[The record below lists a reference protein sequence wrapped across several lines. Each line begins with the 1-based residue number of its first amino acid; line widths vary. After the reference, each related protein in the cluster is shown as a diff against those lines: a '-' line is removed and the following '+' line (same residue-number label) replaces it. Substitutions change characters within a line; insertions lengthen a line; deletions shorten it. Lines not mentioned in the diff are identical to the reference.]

1 MPANAA
7 HFLTELSISIG
18 LTHLWC
24 GPRLLAVQKFADMPP
39 KIRLSLGPGQCEA
52 NQKGQETS
60 RFFYHC
66 VNKAAAAI
74 SGSRPRSDS

>member
-18 LTHLWC
+18 LAHLWC

-39 KIRLSLGPGQCEA
+39 KIRLSLMSGQGEA
-52 NQKGQETS
+52 NQKG
-60 RFFYHC
+60 
-66 VNKAAAAI
+66 
-74 SGSRPRSDS
+74 